1 MNASAFETRN
11 RTLRPVYLAAGLA
24 AMGVPIISGAAL
36 AASLFFPSFWAYAFY
51 VMAAVF
57 AANLANVGVFLGISR
72 ARIGPARFRDLL
84 SIGAV
89 FSGVSHAVV
98 VVLGGMFVSLG
109 G

>member
-1 MNASAFETRN
+1 M
-11 RTLRPVYLAAGLA
+11 
-24 AMGVPIISGAAL
+24 
-36 AASLFFPSFWAYAFY
+36 YAFY

-57 AANLANVGVFLGISR
+57 AVNLGNVGVFLGISR

-89 FSGVSHAVV
+89 LSGVCLAVV
-98 VVLGGMFVSLG
+98 VVLGGMSASLG